1 MPTKFSQTQIY
12 EDASTDQPMEATM
25 SYTRMSSHEVPRL
38 YPGQRQFERRIDER
52 TASDIGDALRADSV
66 QAAALAMQHLQV
78 DVQVALRVL
87 AGSKEE
93 PGKALRRT
101 DAAASASG

>member
-1 MPTKFSQTQIY
+1 
-12 EDASTDQPMEATM
+12 MEATM
-25 SYTRMSSHEVPRL
+25 SYLRMSSQEVPRL
-38 YPGQRQFERRIDER
+38 YPGQRNFERRIDDR

-87 AGSKEE
+87 AGTKEE
-93 PGKALRRT
+93 PGKSLRRT
-101 DAAASASG
+101 DPADSASG